1 MHLPPTLVFSL
12 YLTLPLTL
20 TVLDHDFIKAHAT
33 VPVTFDQVLL
43 LAVVSPL
50 GDVSVKLSLQ

>member
-1 MHLPPTLVFSL
+1 MTHAPTTHFGVFFVL
-12 YLTLPLTL
+12 DLAFD
-20 TVLDHDFIKAHAT
+20 LDHDFITAHAT

-50 GDVSVKLSLQ
+50 GDVSLKLSLQ